1 MKKKENKFIKK
12 LVVCSVIIFAVMVF
26 VEVFI
31 MNFTSLSLITGKY
44 KTYQLDFDSSRVVNA
59 YFEDG
64 GGLSVKEGYSSIEFE
79 NIDMPVGAITIDAD
93 LNEQCD
99 DVTVYIS
106 YTDETTAFYRRIIKY
121 DLESNNYF
129 ENTIVCNFSGNVE
142 KILFE
147 AVLGG

>member
-1 MKKKENKFIKK
+1 MKKEENKFIKK

-31 MNFTSLSLITGKY
+31 MNFTSLNLITGKY

-106 YTDETTAFYRRIIKY
+106 YTDETTAFYRRII
-121 DLESNNYF
+121 
-129 ENTIVCNFSGNVE
+129 
-142 KILFE
+142 
-147 AVLGG
+147 